1 MKKIFSIFIL
11 LIFLLV
17 SCGKE
22 CPHTYTKWSFDA
34 ENHWISCDLCKEV
47 AIKERPHDWYILS
60 AEEAEGMGLVHMM
73 CGMCGQLAAENRP
86 LDYEVTNEEWDEA
99 LDERN
104 FRDVTVTL
112 TENDRGNVYQARY
125 VMKKDTVTEEILSD
139 GIIKSSKALS
149 SDKSEG
155 KKYIISTLTPFIDTF
170 GGFEFDENQNEYYYE
185 RTEEDGSF
193 TSFTFG
199 FLFDMLTYF
208 KATSKSGEYSVEF
221 VFSDY
226 NAIALTS

>member
-11 LIFLLV
+11 LALVLV
-17 SCGKE
+17 SCGRE

-34 ENHWISCDLCKEV
+34 ERHWISCDLCEEV
-47 AIKERPHDWYILS
+47 AVKERPHDWYILS
-60 AEEAEGMGLVHMM
+60 AEEADGTGLVHMM
-73 CGMCGQLAAENRP
+73 CGMCGQLASENRVS
-86 LDYEVTNEEWDEA
+86 DYEVTNEEWDDA
-99 LDERN
+99 LSERK

-112 TENDRGNVYQARY
+112 TENDGGNIYQARY
-125 VMKKDTVTEEILSD
+125 VMKRDIVREEILSD
-139 GIIKSSKALS
+139 GVPKSTKTINA
-149 SDKSEG
+149 DQSEG

-170 GGFEFDENQNEYYYE
+170 GGFDFDQNSNRYYYE
-185 RTEEDGSF
+185 RTDEDGSI

-208 KATSKSGEYSVEF
+208 KATSKNGAYSVEF

-226 NAIALTS
+226 NAIALVS